1 MTDKIIDE
9 VMGLIDAWCE
19 KQKQAVDATYS
30 ANCLDSVYDDVRLM
44 QSAIS
49 ETKDAYEAIRAKL
62 REALERKPLSD
73 VDVQIEANNEDDFDW
88 NDLGHK
94 KTWHEGFIAGFRAAE
109 CTHKIGAE

>member
-1 MTDKIIDE
+1 MSEKIIDE
-9 VMGLIDAWCE
+9 VMGLIEEFARASEGFPDYYTWE
-19 KQKQAVDATYS
+19 DVVS
-30 ANCLDSVYDDVRLM
+30 AKND
-44 QSAIS
+44 
-49 ETKDAYEAIRAKL
+49 IRAKL
-62 REALERKPLSD
+62 REVLERKPLSD